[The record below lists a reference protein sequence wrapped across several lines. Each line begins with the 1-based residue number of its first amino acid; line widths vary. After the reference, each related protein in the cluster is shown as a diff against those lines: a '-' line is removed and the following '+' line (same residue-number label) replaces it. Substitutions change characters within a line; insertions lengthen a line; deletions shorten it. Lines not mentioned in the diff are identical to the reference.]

1 MHANY
6 WKSNPRNLFAPLI
19 DLAWSLIS
27 RKNAKPVNMKTFHI
41 TSKALAKKSRRF
53 AKKHKNVSM
62 ASVLQFLMMQKTRI
76 ESFVTN
82 RVIALPKQ
90 IFVLQTSASIRE
102 NWSQNFQKL
111 KELILNS
118 LKRISEHKRKQWDS
132 NSKEISK
139 ISKQYKSLNPSSKP

>member
-1 MHANY
+1 
-6 WKSNPRNLFAPLI
+6 
-19 DLAWSLIS
+19 
-27 RKNAKPVNMKTFHI
+27 
-41 TSKALAKKSRRF
+41 
-53 AKKHKNVSM
+53 M

-118 LKRISEHKRKQWDS
+118 LKRISEHEKKRWDS
-132 NSKEISK
+132 NSKEGSK
-139 ISKQYKSLNPSSKP
+139 ISKE